1 MVAAHGKAEKE
12 WPYIA
17 CSESPFTEVS
27 SHQSLKPNTQ
37 SNRRQAEWNRY
48 QIVCGKDGINLP
60 KKPELAQKVD
70 DINKFLNRSWTDEE
84 LSEKLHRQNTLRDK
98 FSGAERAKLEQ
109 EAAEARR
116 HGNTTLADEL
126 QERLDN
132 MPAPRLAFS
141 TSLKKATP
149 SKPSAPSQQDRLAEK
164 NRLNRQLN
172 AKQVREAQIAE
183 RRKARESHTDKG
195 GSDADA
201 GDPSSRRAMIKRKF
215 PVRTQDGGDS
225 AAGSGT
231 STPAN
236 GTPKLGAENPVPPH
250 VAKLREQQE
259 AAANGKGG
267 VPKIHRAL
275 TDDDIIGSL
284 DLDIDVEI

>member
-1 MVAAHGKAEKE
+1 M
-12 WPYIA
+12 
-17 CSESPFTEVS
+17 
-27 SHQSLKPNTQ
+27 
-37 SNRRQAEWNRY
+37 
-48 QIVCGKDGINLP
+48 CGKDGITLP
-60 KKPELAQKVD
+60 KKPELTQKVD
-70 DINKFLNRSWTDEE
+70 DINKLLNRSWTDEE

-98 FSGAERAKLEQ
+98 FSGVERARLEQ

-126 QERLDN
+126 QEKLDN

-141 TSLKKATP
+141 TSLKKAAP
-149 SKPSAPSQQDRLAEK
+149 SKPSGPTQQDRLAEK

-183 RRKARESHTDKG
+183 RRKARESLTDKV
-195 GSDADA
+195 GSGADSE
-201 GDPSSRRAMIKRKF
+201 DPNSRRAQLRKKF
-215 PVRTQDGGDS
+215 AVRTQDS
-225 AAGSGT
+225 AAGSGA

-236 GTPKLGAENPVPPH
+236 GTPKLGPEDAVPAH
-250 VAKLREQQE
+250 VAKLRQQQE

>member
-1 MVAAHGKAEKE
+1 M
-12 WPYIA
+12 
-17 CSESPFTEVS
+17 
-27 SHQSLKPNTQ
+27 
-37 SNRRQAEWNRY
+37 
-48 QIVCGKDGINLP
+48 CGKDGINLP
-60 KKPELAQKVD
+60 KKPELTQKVD

-116 HGNTTLADEL
+116 HGNTALADEL

-141 TSLKKATP
+141 TSLKKTTP
-149 SKPSAPSQQDRLAEK
+149 AKPSGPTQQDRLAEK

-183 RRKARESHTDKG
+183 RRKARESLADKG
-195 GSDADA
+195 AVGSDADA
-201 GDPSSRRAMIKRKF
+201 GDPSSRRATIKRKF

-225 AAGSGT
+225 AAGSGA

-236 GTPKLGAENPVPPH
+236 GTPKLGAESAVPPH

>member
-1 MVAAHGKAEKE
+1 M
-12 WPYIA
+12 
-17 CSESPFTEVS
+17 
-27 SHQSLKPNTQ
+27 
-37 SNRRQAEWNRY
+37 
-48 QIVCGKDGINLP
+48 CGKDGINLP
-60 KKPELAQKVD
+60 KKPELTQKVD

-98 FSGAERAKLEQ
+98 FSGAERARLEH

-116 HGNTTLADEL
+116 HGNTALADEL
-126 QERLDN
+126 QERLEN

-141 TSLKKATP
+141 TSLKKASP
-149 SKPSAPSQQDRLAEK
+149 AKPSAPTQQDRLAEK

-183 RRKARESHTDKG
+183 RRKAREALADKGGG
-195 GSDADA
+195 GSDADI
-201 GDPSSRRAMIKRKF
+201 GDPSSRRGALAKRKF
-215 PVRTQDGGDS
+215 PVRTQDGGGGDS
-225 AAGSGT
+225 AAGSGA

-236 GTPKLGAENPVPPH
+236 GTPKLGADATVPPH
-250 VAKLREQQE
+250 VARLREQQE

>member
-1 MVAAHGKAEKE
+1 M
-12 WPYIA
+12 
-17 CSESPFTEVS
+17 
-27 SHQSLKPNTQ
+27 
-37 SNRRQAEWNRY
+37 
-48 QIVCGKDGINLP
+48 CGKDGITLP
-60 KKPELAQKVD
+60 KKPELTQKVD

-98 FSGAERAKLEQ
+98 FSGAERARLEK

-116 HGNTTLADEL
+116 HGNAALADEL

-141 TSLKKATP
+141 TSLKKASP
-149 SKPSAPSQQDRLAEK
+149 AKPSGPTQQDRLAEK

-183 RRKARESHTDKG
+183 RRKAREALADKG
-195 GSDADA
+195 GSEDADG
-201 GDPSSRRAMIKRKF
+201 GDPLSRRAMIRKKF
-215 PVRTQDGGDS
+215 AVRGSQDGADS
-225 AAGSGT
+225 AAGSGRG
-231 STPAN
+231 TPAN
-236 GTPKLGAENPVPPH
+236 GTPKLGAENAVPPH

>member
-1 MVAAHGKAEKE
+1 
-12 WPYIA
+12 
-17 CSESPFTEVS
+17 
-27 SHQSLKPNTQ
+27 
-37 SNRRQAEWNRY
+37 
-48 QIVCGKDGINLP
+48 
-60 KKPELAQKVD
+60 
-70 DINKFLNRSWTDEE
+70 
-84 LSEKLHRQNTLRDK
+84 
-98 FSGAERAKLEQ
+98 
-109 EAAEARR
+109 
-116 HGNTTLADEL
+116 
-126 QERLDN
+126 

-141 TSLKKATP
+141 TTLKKASP
-149 SKPSAPSQQDRLAEK
+149 VKPSGPTQQDRLAEK

-183 RRKARESHTDKG
+183 RRKAREVLTDKG
-195 GSDADA
+195 GDDTDG
-201 GDPSSRRAMIKRKF
+201 GDPSSRRAGARKKF
-215 PVRTQDGGDS
+215 AAGARDGGGGGGNNALNS
-225 AAGSGT
+225 TAGSGA

-236 GTPKLGAENPVPPH
+236 GTPKLGAQNPVPPH